1 MSEQD
6 NNNGAIDV
14 EKLTPEQIAAIDA
27 SDEFIVNFKEEDYDD
42 PDKVEE
48 LRKHVENSKTTIH
61 QKRHFRDKATK
72 LEADLVEAGKAG
84 KAGKPPVKKDDKPG
98 NDGKA
103 DDGAAKVVD
112 PTQIVNFR
120 LDNPSYSKEVI
131 TEITRLAG
139 AFGVSMEEV
148 AASETGKAVIK
159 SIESRNDNADA
170 TLPPSRKAGTG
181 IEKRDWSNATPAEIE
196 AQRNLILTGQ

>member
-72 LEADLVEAGKAG
+72 LEEQLKGDGS
-84 KAGKPPVKKDDKPG
+84 GKPPVKKEEKKPE
-98 NDGKA
+98 NNGKPE
-103 DDGAAKVVD
+103 DGAAKVVD

-120 LDNPSYSKEVI
+120 LDHPEYSKDIVA
-131 TEITRLAG
+131 EITRLAG

-159 SIESRNDNADA
+159 NIESRNDNADA
-170 TLPPSRKAGTG
+170 ALPPSRKAGTG

>member
-61 QKRHFRDKATK
+61 QKRHFRDKALK
-72 LEADLVEAGKAG
+72 LEDQIKTGS
-84 KAGKPPVKKDDKPG
+84 GKPAEKKEEKKPDNNG
-98 NDGKA
+98 QPA
-103 DDGAAKVVD
+103 DGAAKVVD

-131 TEITRLAG
+131 SEITRLAG

-159 SIESRNDNADA
+159 NIESRNDNADA
-170 TLPPSRKAGTG
+170 TLPPARRAGTG